1 MTVKQVARTLVRAEN
16 IAENDYNEN
25 SHYNKMITRYV
36 KYNVIRL
43 PYAVALNSEMKY

>member
-25 SHYNKMITRYV
+25 SHYNKMIARYV
-36 KYNVIRL
+36 KYKIKI
-43 PYAVALNSEMKY
+43 AL